1 MERNTEDQES
11 RLEAVIAG
19 ARGIERPEDPGK
31 GERAEE
37 ALQNRETASP
47 PPRRWLRLRWPAQ
60 EETDNG

>member
-19 ARGIERPEDPGK
+19 ARGIERPAGTGK
-31 GERAEE
+31 GDGAEE
-37 ALQNRETASP
+37 TLQNREKASP